1 MKVEVYAVLKDFFE
15 KEFSI
20 DAPISTVAE
29 LREMLIHQNAD
40 AKNILQLC
48 RFAVKDEFVNDQYE
62 LKPDDNIHIIPPSS
76 GG

>member
-1 MKVEVYAVLKDFFE
+1 MKIEVYAVLKDFFD

-29 LREMLIHQNAD
+29 LKEMLIHQNAD
-40 AKNILQLC
+40 ATNVLKLC
-48 RFAVKDEFVNDQYE
+48 RFAVNDEVVQDNYE

>member
-1 MKVEVYAVLKDFFE
+1 MKIEVYAVLKDYFD

-20 DAPISTVAE
+20 DAPISNVAE
-29 LREMLIHQNAD
+29 LKEMLIHQNAD
-40 AKNILQLC
+40 AINVLKLC
-48 RFAVKDEFVNDQYE
+48 RFAVNDEFVQDNYE

>member
-1 MKVEVYAVLKDFFE
+1 MNIEVYAVLKDFFD

-29 LREMLIHQNAD
+29 LKEMLIHQNAD
-40 AKNILQLC
+40 ATKVLQLC
-48 RFAVKDEFVNDQYE
+48 RFAVNDEFVQDNYE
-62 LKPDDNIHIIPPSS
+62 LQPDDNIHIIPPSS

>member
-1 MKVEVYAVLKDFFE
+1 MKIEVYAVLKDYFD

-29 LREMLIHQNAD
+29 LKEMLIHQNAD
-40 AKNILQLC
+40 AINVLKLC
-48 RFAVKDEFVNDQYE
+48 RFAVNDEFVQDNYE